1 MAKKKKRK
9 APGIFSKRFWKIPK
23 KKKSSRSRRQK
34 TPKIGNPADYS
45 SLIIGPKATDYAS
58 INNEVNEY
66 EKALAGNPSTKVLSA
81 LPPFGRIYFQYTG
94 ETCTGPNGRKYPQH
108 TVVDAHRSKMSI
120 FDSANRDF
128 NNAQTINMPSRK
140 VISADRCVPVTIKTI
155 DSGGKAGKDT
165 KYVAVYEAK
174 NISPDIKMHK
184 NKKET
189 MMNLMDSGEVDLDAG
204 QQLFVGSVTVLGLY
218 MLFRML
224 YKKQ

>member
-23 KKKSSRSRRQK
+23 KKKSSRSRSSTSKQTTTTRNY
-34 TPKIGNPADYS
+34 NPNEYS
-45 SLIIGPKATDYAS
+45 SYIVGPKATDYAS

-66 EKALAGNPSTKVLSA
+66 EKALAGNPSKQVLSV

-120 FDSANRDF
+120 FDSASRDF

-155 DSGGKAGKDT
+155 DTDGKAGKDT
-165 KYVAVYEAK
+165 KYVAVYEAE
-174 NISPDIKMHK
+174 NISPDIK
-184 NKKET
+184 ET
-189 MMNLMDSGEVDLDAG
+189 MKNLNESSEVDLDAG

>member
-1 MAKKKKRK
+1 MAKKKRK
-9 APGIFSKRFWKIPK
+9 APGIFSKSFWKIPK
-23 KKKSSRSRRQK
+23 KKKSSRSRSSTSEQTTTTRNY
-34 TPKIGNPADYS
+34 NPNDYS
-45 SLIIGPKATDYAS
+45 SYIVGPKATDFAS

-66 EKALAGNPSTKVLSA
+66 EKVLAGNPSKQVLSV

-94 ETCTGPNGRKYPQH
+94 ETCTAPNGYKYPRY

-128 NNAQTINMPSRK
+128 NNAQTINMPSST

-155 DSGGKAGKDT
+155 DTGGKAGKDT
-165 KYVAVYEAK
+165 KYVAVYEAE
-174 NISPDIKMHK
+174 NISPDIK
-184 NKKET
+184 ET
-189 MMNLMDSGEVDLDAG
+189 MKNLNESSEVDLDAG

>member
-1 MAKKKKRK
+1 MAKKKRK

-23 KKKSSRSRRQK
+23 KKKSSGKSRQK
-34 TPKIGNPADYS
+34 TPRINPNDYS
-45 SLIIGPKATDYAS
+45 SLIVGPKAADFAS
-58 INNEVNEY
+58 ISKEVNEY
-66 EKALAGNPSTKVLSA
+66 DKALAGKSSSKVLSV
-81 LPPFGRIYFQYTG
+81 LPPFGRIYFQNTG
-94 ETCTGPNGRKYPQH
+94 ETCTGPNGRKYSQH
-108 TVVDAHRSKMSI
+108 TVVDAHRAKMSI

-128 NNAQTINMPSRK
+128 NNAQTINMPSKQEIR
-140 VISADRCVPVTIKTI
+140 ADKCVPVTIKTI

-174 NISPDIKMHK
+174 NISPDIKMRK
-184 NKKET
+184 TKKET
-189 MMNLMDSGEVDLDAG
+189 MMNVMDSGEVDLDAG

>member
-1 MAKKKKRK
+1 
-9 APGIFSKRFWKIPK
+9 
-23 KKKSSRSRRQK
+23 
-34 TPKIGNPADYS
+34 
-45 SLIIGPKATDYAS
+45 
-58 INNEVNEY
+58 
-66 EKALAGNPSTKVLSA
+66 
-81 LPPFGRIYFQYTG
+81 
-94 ETCTGPNGRKYPQH
+94 
-108 TVVDAHRSKMSI
+108 
-120 FDSANRDF
+120 
-128 NNAQTINMPSRK
+128 MPSSK

-155 DSGGKAGKDT
+155 DTGGKAGKDT
-165 KYVAVYEAK
+165 KYVAVYEAE

>member
-9 APGIFSKRFWKIPK
+9 APGIFSKSFWEIPK
-23 KKKSSRSRRQK
+23 KKKSSRSRGQK
-34 TPKIGNPADYS
+34 TPRINPNDYS
-45 SLIIGPKATDYAS
+45 SIIVGPKATDYAS

-66 EKALAGNPSTKVLSA
+66 EKALAGNPSKQVLSV

-165 KYVAVYEAK
+165 KYVAVYEAEK
-174 NISPDIKMHK
+174 ISPDIK
-184 NKKET
+184 ET
-189 MMNLMDSGEVDLDAG
+189 MKNLNESSEVDLDAG

>member
-9 APGIFSKRFWKIPK
+9 APGIFSKSFWEIPK
-23 KKKSSRSRRQK
+23 KKKSSGKSRQK
-34 TPKIGNPADYS
+34 TPRINPNDYS
-45 SLIIGPKATDYAS
+45 SLIVGPKATDYAS

-66 EKALAGNPSTKVLSA
+66 EKALAGNPSKQVLSV

-165 KYVAVYEAK
+165 KYVAVYEAEK
-174 NISPDIKMHK
+174 ISPDIK
-184 NKKET
+184 ET
-189 MMNLMDSGEVDLDAG
+189 MKNLNESSEVDLDAG

>member
-34 TPKIGNPADYS
+34 TPRINPNDYS
-45 SLIIGPKATDYAS
+45 SLIVGPKATDYAS

-66 EKALAGNPSTKVLSA
+66 EKALAGNPSKQVLSV

-174 NISPDIKMHK
+174 NISPDIKMRK

-189 MMNLMDSGEVDLDAG
+189 MMNLMDSGEVDFDAG